1 MRLTPETAF
10 TPAPHGRQGEDA
22 ETVEKFEAIDV
33 TRAIAVALVVWVHAH
48 HIVPGLDPFVAAI
61 FGFGHLGVQLFFL
74 ASAFTL
80 CHSMAS
86 RGDVDLTKFYL
97 RRFFRIA
104 PLYYAAIVFYFFW
117 RHGLEQFLGVEITGD
132 YSPAAFL
139 LNILFLHGFSP
150 QHYNYVVP
158 GGWSIATEMAFYV
171 VFPFIFALAMKMKP
185 GMILLA
191 ALLLVAAT
199 ATGQLVL
206 YHTINSVAGTNFDND
221 EFNVFYASIFN
232 QMPIFILGICVYFA
246 RKRALP
252 RMAPVA
258 AVILILAGNLIQ
270 NDRVHDTGVDGAIYP
285 FLVSCGFAIFL
296 LLGFQRLNR
305 TPLPAGNRFAAF
317 VVEAGRR
324 SYSIYICHFAVL
336 HVLRELYA
344 RLGVGLDPNL
354 APLAIFVVMF
364 LATYV
369 IAGLT
374 MRYIEQPG
382 IDLGRAVIARL
393 DRRRLARAAE

>member
-1 MRLTPETAF
+1 M
-10 TPAPHGRQGEDA
+10 
-22 ETVEKFEAIDV
+22 EKFEAIDV
-33 TRAIAVALVVWVHAH
+33 TRAVAVALVVWVHAH
-48 HIVPGLDPFVAAI
+48 HIVPGLNVFVAAL

-86 RGDVDLTKFYL
+86 RGEVDLKKFYL

-104 PLYYAAIVFYFFW
+104 PLYYAAIVFYFVW
-117 RHGLEQFLGVEITGD
+117 RNGLEQFLGVEITGD
-132 YSPAAFL
+132 YSPTAFL
-139 LNILFLHGFSP
+139 LNFLFLHGFSP
-150 QHYNYVVP
+150 EHYNYVVP
-158 GGWSIATEMAFYV
+158 GGWSIATEMAFYAI
-171 VFPFIFALAMKMKP
+171 FPFIFALVIRMKP

-191 ALLLVAAT
+191 ALSLAAAT
-199 ATGQLVL
+199 ASGQWIL
-206 YHTINSVAGTNFDND
+206 YNIVNSVAGTTLDND

-252 RMAPVA
+252 RLAPVVA
-258 AVILILAGNLIQ
+258 IALILAGNLIQ
-270 NDRVHDTGVDGAIYP
+270 NDRAFDTGVDGAIYP

-305 TPLPAGNRFAAF
+305 KPLAEGSRFAAF
-317 VVEAGRR
+317 VLEAGRR

-354 APLAIFVVMF
+354 APFAIFIVMF
-364 LATYV
+364 LTTYV
-369 IAGLT
+369 IAGFT

-382 IDLGRAVIARL
+382 IELGKAVIARL